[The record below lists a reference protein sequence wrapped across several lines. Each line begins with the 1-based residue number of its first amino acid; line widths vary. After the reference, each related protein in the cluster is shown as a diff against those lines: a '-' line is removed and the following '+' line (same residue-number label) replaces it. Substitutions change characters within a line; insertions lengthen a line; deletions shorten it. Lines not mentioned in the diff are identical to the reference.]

1 MLRGYGI
8 ANYINLSF
16 PSKTPIRRGVLH
28 TPFYKI
34 IYVVLRYFCRIS
46 VGQKNVAHPTEL
58 SAGWSQNSR
67 VLIRTLDGVFNPIPY
82 VLIRACKSRPASLF
96 FAIKTREF

>member
-82 VLIRACKSRPASLF
+82 VLSRLANPDRHCF
-96 FAIKTREF
+96 FCHQNS